1 MQQAPCRARG
11 EPDDMSGGTRTRNQA
26 DTTYVAPQSHTGL
39 CPNRGIVGMGDRTP
53 EGSGANLRNWP
64 EAEEVNLFVSFC
76 TSVWT
81 GVKELAD
88 KT

>member
-1 MQQAPCRARG
+1 MLQAPWRARG
-11 EPDDMSGGTRTRNQA
+11 EPDDVSGGTRNQA
-26 DTTYVAPQSHTGL
+26 DTTYVTSQSHTGL
-39 CPNRGIVGMGDRTP
+39 CPNWGIVGMGDMTP

-64 EAEEVNLFVSFC
+64 EAEEVHLFVSFC